1 MLEKPTVLDEKSE
14 PLNDSAVVGNCIST
28 HSIENH
34 VQVTWWFADCCE
46 DLSKKISLMN
56 LDEKDSI
63 EYTVYWIQ
71 NILLKNCKLTYA
83 SSSGDRSPSPSTSNN
98 RYALSFAWQLPT
110 VVSRANNRTWTLC
123 GTKLFFR
130 TVLDAN
136 ARAVLWKKVFIF
148 FKFSFVS
155 RGKKRNDVDL
165 ILNETRAGVA
175 PNSLHD
181 LGL

>member
-1 MLEKPTVLDEKSE
+1 MFRSPGDSPTVVRICLKEFRWWIFKMKKTKNIQSRE
-14 PLNDSAVVGNCIST
+14 Y
-28 HSIENH
+28 SI
-34 VQVTWWFADCCE
+34 FCF
-46 DLSKKISLMN
+46 
-56 LDEKDSI
+56 
-63 EYTVYWIQ
+63 
-71 NILLKNCKLTYA
+71 KNCKLTYA

-98 RYALSFAWQLPT
+98 RYALSFAWQSPT